1 MPRVSGY
8 WCSAALA
15 LARDLAGRSVHRERD
30 SEPSAAPP
38 GDGRSTPGTGR
49 GVDRLGIFAYG
60 PQAAIVVW
68 GRGARF
74 QCNSDRNRPSYSRVG
89 NQKCGGAISLR
100 GSAARRRGRWR
111 CAHYRPDHSVL
122 FFVTGGVSF
131 CSGVHAP
138 RGSYGE
144 SKVHRPFS
152 FPHLLTLA
160 RTPSRSV
167 RNLVTSVLMTSVG
180 RSARPGTIGGS
191 PTRSGNSS
199 RMSRGSETA
208 RGSRG

>member
-8 WCSAALA
+8 WCSVAFA
-15 LARDLAGRSVHRERD
+15 LARDLAGRRVHRERD
-30 SEPSAAPP
+30 SEPSSAPP
-38 GDGRSTPGTGR
+38 GDGRSTPGSGR
-49 GVDRLGIFAYG
+49 AVDRLGIFAYG
-60 PQAAIVVW
+60 PQAAIVVC

-100 GSAARRRGRWR
+100 GSAAWRRRRWR

-138 RGSYGE
+138 EVHGE

-160 RTPSRSV
+160 RSGSPPSMSTRFSA
-167 RNLVTSVLMTSVG
+167 G
-180 RSARPGTIGGS
+180 RSLPTCPSSSPPSSSWSSTSKPPRPS
-191 PTRSGNSS
+191 
-199 RMSRGSETA
+199 A
-208 RGSRG
+208 